1 MEDEKRAAAKGE
13 KPLTLHEI
21 ETTLLCLLNIARL
34 AQLGPSDEELRR
46 YIDAAAKSDTIAPFL
61 DPTLWMRGSKKNNL
75 FLKIARALA
84 TFRAS
89 LPTLEEAEEADRQAA
104 AYEKGT

>member
-1 MEDEKRAAAKGE
+1 MEDEKRAAE

-46 YIDAAAKSDTIAPFL
+46 YIDAASHADTVAMFF

-89 LPTLEEAEEADRQAA
+89 LPTPEEAEEADREAKPHC
-104 AYEKGT
+104 YEKDV